1 MKRLAVVALLMLASV
16 SCGEARYTTP
26 FGSPTENPGDG
37 DPEKTVY
44 EATGT
49 VLQEDGSE
57 PELCLGVL
65 LDSLPP
71 QCGGPR
77 IAGWDWEDVEGEQ
90 AASGTTWGDF
100 HVSGTFD
107 GKVFTVLETGPPQP
121 SGAADHPIGS
131 GCPEPAGGWEIP
143 DPSKASDR
151 DRIEVMRAARRSP
164 DFSGLWI
171 DYIGTP
177 SESSD
182 SDNDYVLNVAFTGDL
197 QRHEADIREI
207 WGGALC
213 VVGSERTLDELRLI
227 QEELTG
233 RVGQEMGLEVLYAS
247 SSENRN
253 VVEIGVTVA
262 TEEALRAIE
271 ERYGEGVVEVDARLR
286 PIP

>member
-1 MKRLAVVALLMLASV
+1 MKRLAVIALLMLVPV
-16 SCGEARYTTP
+16 SCGEARDTTP
-26 FGSPTENPGDG
+26 SASPTKSPSKGYPKE
-37 DPEKTVY
+37 TVY

-49 VLQEDGSE
+49 VLQEGGSE
-57 PELCLGVL
+57 PELCLGAI

-77 IAGWDWEDVEGEQ
+77 IVGWDWKDVEGEQ
-90 AASGTTWGDF
+90 AAGGTTWGDF
-100 HVSGTFD
+100 HVTGTFD
-107 GKVFTVLETGPPQP
+107 GQVFTLLEAGPPRP
-121 SGAADHPIGS
+121 WGAVDHPIES
-131 GCPEPAGGWEIP
+131 GCPKPAGGWEIP
-143 DPSKASDR
+143 DPSKTSEGDQ
-151 DRIEVMRAARRSP
+151 INVMREARRSP

-171 DYIGTP
+171 AYIGTP
-177 SESSD
+177 SEASE

-213 VVGSERTLDELRLI
+213 VVVSERTLERLRLI

-262 TEEALRAIE
+262 TEETLRAIE